1 MNKLDSPRENQSR
14 IRTQQGFTLIELV
27 ITMVIAAILAAI
39 AIPSYS
45 AYIQKSRRTEAKS
58 ALLDLASLE
67 ERYFSTNNTYTNQ
80 AGNLGYPA
88 GTATPFAVGSSYY
101 NITSIT
107 VTAAVAPTG
116 PTSVGAPASYL
127 ITATPVAGT
136 TQANDSAC
144 QTFTISSTGQ
154 RTATGTDPNA
164 STDCWQ

>member
-1 MNKLDSPRENQSR
+1 MNKLHSVGENRSR
-14 IRTQQGFTLIELV
+14 IRTQRGFTLIELV
-27 ITMVIAAILAAI
+27 IPMVIASILAAI

-45 AYIQKSRRTEAKS
+45 AYIEKSRRTEAKS

-80 AGNLGYPA
+80 GSNLGYPA
-88 GTATPFAVGSSYY
+88 GTGSSFSVGSYY
-101 NITSIT
+101 TITSIV
-107 VTAAVAPTG
+107 VTSALAPTSS
-116 PTSVGAPASYL
+116 TSVGTPATYT
-127 ITATPVAGT
+127 ITAAPVAGT

-144 QTFTISSTGQ
+144 QTFVISSSGQ